1 VFVTSGGADWLPQ
14 PEFMVDAFT
23 SALKKAYI
31 NDLVLMITD
40 WMDKEN
46 DQKWEPDDYQ
56 LALNYFPNKK

>member
-1 VFVTSGGADWLPQ
+1 
-14 PEFMVDAFT
+14 
-23 SALKKAYI
+23 
-31 NDLVLMITD
+31 MITD